1 MNFLVAITVIQITAS
16 WMTIQVCLCRI
27 QRNLLIGRRGWLFR
41 PAASSRKIHR
51 IFWPWCSTCL
61 EVYLRGELFWFVGTE
76 PHDRE
81 ISCSRDASRY
91 HDWSSP
97 WWWGGFLCSVPR
109 KTSVL
114 QNDIWYTFF
123 AYEHDSVLNQL
134 VMQAFMP
141 RYRPI
146 YVMNTSI
153 KPREH
158 GWVLIVGY
166 SVPCFELLCQ
176 GSNLNCFINRVASHP
191 ERLQYIYFN
200 TILLLRAVH
209 RLGPYLSAFDY
220 CSTGKHDDDAETW
233 DRLGKVLTI
242 AKDTGKFD
250 ETVLFRGENAN
261 VSSHTRLISDLTGNF
276 RFWKRSSKF
285 ISEM

>member
-1 MNFLVAITVIQITAS
+1 LAT
-16 WMTIQVCLCRI
+16 L
-27 QRNLLIGRRGWLFR
+27 
-41 PAASSRKIHR
+41 SRV
-51 IFWPWCSTCL
+51 L
-61 EVYLRGELFWFVGTE
+61 
-76 PHDRE
+76 
-81 ISCSRDASRY
+81 SC
-91 HDWSSP
+91 
-97 WWWGGFLCSVPR
+97 
-109 KTSVL
+109 
-114 QNDIWYTFF
+114 F
-123 AYEHDSVLNQL
+123 A
-134 VMQAFMP
+134 
-141 RYRPI
+141 
-146 YVMNTSI
+146 
-153 KPREH
+153 K
-158 GWVLIVGY
+158 
-166 SVPCFELLCQ
+166 

-276 RFWKRSSKF
+276 RF
-285 ISEM
+285 